1 MTRGFLELNP
11 SFLRFAAYPLGITDS
26 DSMKKSSMT
35 DQQGA
40 CSVVVSHEDHGR
52 RLDLFLTEK
61 EVTLSRSQ
69 AAQLIKEGA
78 ILVDGSPKKPKH
90 KVRVGECIRAQI
102 PEARPVELVAE
113 AIDLDVL
120 YSDEHL
126 VVINKP
132 RGMVVHPAPGHDSGT
147 LVNALLY
154 HFPHME
160 GIGGELRPGIVHRL
174 DKDTSGLLV
183 VALNQKS
190 LLELTG
196 QFKAREVKKCYRA
209 LVYGEVKEKTT
220 ICTEPIGRDPK
231 MKVRMAVVKNGK
243 EAHSEYRTLYADPK
257 GKFSL
262 VAIKIFTGRTHQI
275 RVHFYAIDHPLVGD
289 PVYQFR
295 RNRKKKNKGSR
306 QMLHS
311 HQLSFRHPY
320 SGRRMVFKSPV
331 PDDFKNEMNR
341 LSRQGNQ
348 ENQDAKTI

>member
-220 ICTEPIGRDPK
+220 ICTEPIGRDPRDRK
-231 MKVRMAVVKNGK
+231 RMSV
-243 EAHSEYRTLYADPK
+243 HSPTGRDAETHLHVAERFKGATLLDVD
-257 GKFSL
+257 L
-262 VAIKIFTGRTHQI
+262 FTGRTHQI
-275 RVHFYAIDHPLVGD
+275 RVHAHHMGHPIVGD
-289 PVYQFR
+289 PIYTR
-295 RNRKKKNKGSR
+295 RRAGVGLPQNRDLQGCVR
-306 QMLHS
+306 DLTGQMLHAAS
-311 HQLSFRHPY
+311 LSFTHPG
-320 SGRRMVFKSPV
+320 SGERLCFDAPMPQ
-331 PDDFKNEMNR
+331 DFQSLVALMEP
-341 LSRQGNQ
+341 LS
-348 ENQDAKTI
+348 